1 MQIHVAP
8 SLVFSVVFS
17 RPQFV
22 FVIPLPLSVMRFT
35 NTNYRLC
42 IIKLFICIVRLE
54 LIFFLQVSKTSIHI
68 PHQHYDVIIQRST
81 PSPPYTYLINIMILL
96 YLFTNSSLQL
106 NLCCFFYPSTIFLP
120 SIFVAFQ
127 YHTTFLDYHYSSL
140 NIELR
145 ISIFLIFLN
154 LSQ

>member
-1 MQIHVAP
+1 MQIHVAL

-22 FVIPLPLSVMRFT
+22 FFIPLPLSVIRFT
-35 NTNYRLC
+35 DTNYRLC
-42 IIKLFICIVRLE
+42 IVKLFICNVRLE
-54 LIFFLQVSKTSIHI
+54 LIFFLQVSETYPAPSIHI
-68 PHQHYDVIIQRST
+68 PHQHYDVIIFIHKFFIVVELR
-81 PSPPYTYLINIMILL
+81 
-96 YLFTNSSLQL
+96 F
-106 NLCCFFYPSTIFLP
+106 FFYPNTIFSR

-127 YHTTFLDYHYSSL
+127 YHTTFLGYHYYSSL

-154 LSQ
+154 LS